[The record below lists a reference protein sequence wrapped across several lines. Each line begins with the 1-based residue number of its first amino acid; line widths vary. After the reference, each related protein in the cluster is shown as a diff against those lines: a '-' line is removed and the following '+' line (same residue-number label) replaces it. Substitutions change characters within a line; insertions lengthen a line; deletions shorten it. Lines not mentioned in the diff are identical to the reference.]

1 MITAVLA
8 GCVEI
13 ESWVVVI
20 CWVWYAVVTK
30 AIVAVSVALGRV
42 CVCCGKV
49 LVTICVLVP
58 PGKVEV
64 KIKTVVA
71 VSVALGRVWVSL
83 GNVEVRES
91 VREYVETIVLAGN
104 VISWKEVS
112 MRVEVPASK
121 DVVTVYGYDEVIVD
135 AGTNE
140 VVVTRRTVVCVSA
153 GNVEVICGS
162 VMGRVEVK
170 ETVSE

>member
-20 CWVWYAVVTK
+20 CWVWTAVVTT

-49 LVTICVLVP
+49 LVMTCVLVP

-83 GNVEVRES
+83 GKVKVKES

-104 VISWKEVS
+104 VTSWTDVS
-112 MRVEVPASK
+112 TRVEVPAGK
-121 DVVTVYGYDEVIVD
+121 DVVMV
-135 AGTNE
+135 
-140 VVVTRRTVVCVSA
+140 
-153 GNVEVICGS
+153 
-162 VMGRVEVK
+162 
-170 ETVSE
+170 